1 MTYSDGEW
9 YILIVPLG
17 ALLFLLVTISGVYD
31 WLYKRLPVVGALPL
45 HCLPAHRWTD
55 PHRPGQNST
64 LIPSVGSTP
73 IDSLNSGSLVRGSQ
87 RTALMLLRL

>member
-31 WLYKRLPVVGALPL
+31 WLYKRLPGGRRIASPL
-45 HCLPAHRWTD
+45 SS
-55 PHRPGQNST
+55 RPQM
-64 LIPSVGSTP
+64 
-73 IDSLNSGSLVRGSQ
+73 D
-87 RTALMLLRL
+87 